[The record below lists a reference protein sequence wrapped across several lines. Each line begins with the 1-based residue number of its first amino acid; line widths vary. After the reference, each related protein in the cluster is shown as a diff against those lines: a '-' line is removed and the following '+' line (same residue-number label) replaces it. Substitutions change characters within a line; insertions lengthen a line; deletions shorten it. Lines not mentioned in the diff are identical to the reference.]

1 MTMQTWLKHIKFN
14 QDGLLPAIAQDHKTG
29 EILMMAWMNAE
40 ALSLTAQTKTAV
52 YFSRSRNQLWHK
64 GETSGHVQQ
73 VHDIYL
79 DCDADALVLA
89 VTQHGGIACHTGRK
103 SCFYQ
108 RLDLSQAEPTWEI
121 AAPIV
126 KDPNEIYGHA
136 RSRPHAPAPHLSTAA
151 AIDSLTKTDIVS
163 ASKTGSEPAT
173 NPNTGLETET
183 GADADADIDAAVILR
198 QLDAVLT
205 ERKSASPDSSYV
217 ASLYHKGLN
226 KILEKVGEEST
237 ESIIAAKDLAMALAQ
252 DQAPSAQQDPASLQA
267 AQYELVYEIADVWF
281 HTLVTLA
288 WFNIGSEQILTELGR
303 RFGLSGIDEKAS
315 R

>member
-1 MTMQTWLKHIKFN
+1 MTMLPWLTQIKFN
-14 QDGLLPAIAQDHKTG
+14 QDGLLPAIAQDYQTG

-79 DCDADALVLA
+79 DCDADALILS
-89 VTQHGGIACHTGRK
+89 VTQQGGIACHTGRK

-108 RLDLSQAEPTWEI
+108 RLDLSQAEPSWEV
-121 AAPIV
+121 AAPIL
-126 KDPNEIYGHA
+126 KDPDEIYGHA
-136 RSRPHAPAPHLSTAA
+136 KHSVSSTTLPIEEA
-151 AIDSLTKTDIVS
+151 TDIS
-163 ASKTGSEPAT
+163 
-173 NPNTGLETET
+173 PNTETASNA
-183 GADADADIDAAVILR
+183 GIDGAVILR

-205 ERKSASPDSSYV
+205 ERKAASPDSSYV

-237 ESIIAAKDLAMALAQ
+237 ESIIAAKDLETALAQ
-252 DQAPSAQQDPASLQA
+252 SHKVKAGDELDTETLQA
-267 AQYELVYEIADVWF
+267 AQHELVYEIADVWF

-303 RFGLSGIDEKAS
+303 RFGLSGIEEKAS